1 MADSDFLG
9 TGVAFP
15 FSMDG
20 GRMRMAAGKTSIR
33 ESIFSI
39 LRTQRG
45 ERVMRPEFGA
55 GLYELTFA
63 DNNTSTHT
71 LVAETVRLALLEY
84 EPRITVQNIQVVQDP
99 DESTRL
105 NIDISY
111 TVITSNN
118 VENVVYPF
126 YLEGGV

>member
-15 FSMDG
+15 FSMVDG
-20 GRMRMAAGKTSIR
+20 KLRMAPGSQSIR
-33 ESIFSI
+33 ESIFLI

-55 GLYELTFA
+55 GLYELTFS

-71 LVAETVRLALLEY
+71 LVSETVRLALLEY

-99 DESTRL
+99 DQENLL
-105 NIDISY
+105 NIEITY

-118 VENVVYPF
+118 VENIVYPF
-126 YLEGGV
+126 YLESGV